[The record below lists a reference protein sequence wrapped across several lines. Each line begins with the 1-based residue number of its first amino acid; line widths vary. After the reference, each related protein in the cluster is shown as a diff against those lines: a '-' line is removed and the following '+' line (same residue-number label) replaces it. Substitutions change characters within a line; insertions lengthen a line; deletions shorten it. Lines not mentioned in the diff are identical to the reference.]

1 MQTTQIIPGA
11 MFDKVCD
18 SGLIAKGNKEIAIT
32 KNSKGLRK
40 LDGLRSDIFK
50 SLVSV
55 LVKMFTER
63 ESLDWVSCIFDEL

>member
-1 MQTTQIIPGA
+1 

-18 SGLIAKGNKEIAIT
+18 SGLIAKGNNEIAIT
-32 KNSKGLRK
+32 KNSRGLRK

-63 ESLDWVSCIFDEL
+63 ESLGWVSCIVDGL